1 MKIFII
7 ITYSLLLLLNPNSA
21 ISNNNIVFIDTDKIL
36 ASSKPG
42 TFLLKQLNELNQK
55 NIESFKKIET
65 SLKKRDK
72 EITSQKNILSVVEFK
87 KKIDQ
92 LKLDVESYNNNR
104 QTLISDFTQLKDKST
119 SDFFK
124 SVNSIL
130 IKYSDENSISLI
142 IRKKSLVIGKSELD
156 VTNKIIQLIND
167 NIKEVN
173 IK

>member
-1 MKIFII
+1 
-7 ITYSLLLLLNPNSA
+7 
-21 ISNNNIVFIDTDKIL
+21 
-36 ASSKPG
+36 
-42 TFLLKQLNELNQK
+42 
-55 NIESFKKIET
+55 KK
-65 SLKKRDK
+65 L
-72 EITSQKNILSVVEFK
+72 
-87 KKIDQ
+87 DQ
-92 LKLDVESYNNNR
+92 LKLDVENYNKNR
-104 QTLISDFTQLKDKST
+104 QTLLSDFTQLKDKST

-142 IRKKSLVIGKSELD
+142 IPKKSLLIGKSELD

>member
-7 ITYSLLLLLNPNSA
+7 ITYSLLLLLIPNSA

-55 NIESFKKIET
+55 NIESFKKTET

-72 EITSQKNILSVVEFK
+72 EITSQKNILSIDEFK
-87 KKIDQ
+87 KKLDQ
-92 LKLDVESYNNNR
+92 LKLDVENYNKNR
-104 QTLISDFTQLKDKST
+104 QTLLSDFTQLKDKST

-142 IRKKSLVIGKSELD
+142 IPKKSLLIGKSELD